1 MQSSLLCI
9 ISLWMKKKKNTNK
22 SPQYPFSH
30 FAFRLSVLSF
40 IISVGKP
47 VELVSDSLE
56 LI

>member
-9 ISLWMKKKKNTNK
+9 ISLWMKKNTNK

-40 IISVGKP
+40 IISIGKP
-47 VELVSDSLE
+47 VELVSDILE